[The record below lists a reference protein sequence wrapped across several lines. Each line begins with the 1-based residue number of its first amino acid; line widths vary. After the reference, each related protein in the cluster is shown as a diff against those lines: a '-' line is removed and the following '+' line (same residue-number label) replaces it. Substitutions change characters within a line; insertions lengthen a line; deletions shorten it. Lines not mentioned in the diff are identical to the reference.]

1 MTRMHQQAD
10 RELSATRQENQ
21 RLTAS
26 LQQAE
31 QKQTELE
38 KQLEDHSQAKAKKAV
53 RWLSRKHVVMFFV
66 VSVQRLLHKQTKQF
80 PFQTAHD
87 VSQQE
92 SRARVKL
99 IETQLRDLK
108 VEHEL
113 LLQAFEKVSRCVSP
127 LTAARWDVL
136 TGRF

>member
-1 MTRMHQQAD
+1 MHQQAD
-10 RELSATRQENQ
+10 RELSAAQQENQ
-21 RLTAS
+21 RLRAS

-31 QKQTELE
+31 QKQTELQ

-53 RWLSRKHVVMFFV
+53 RWLSRNHVVMFFV
-66 VSVQRLLHKQTKQF
+66 MSVQRLRLLHKQTNQF
-80 PFQTAHD
+80 PFQTARD

-113 LLQAFEKVSRCVSP
+113 LLQAFEKVSCHVTFC
-127 LTAARWDVL
+127 L
-136 TGRF
+136 